1 MIKNGGYSAIPVN
14 VLNDP
19 TKFRQ
24 YQKYKS
30 LISKWFYI
38 LMSLTN
44 TIEKVNES
52 IINNET
58 RSAQ

>member
-30 LISKWFYI
+30 LISK
-38 LMSLTN
+38 
-44 TIEKVNES
+44 
-52 IINNET
+52 
-58 RSAQ
+58 